1 MFASLR
7 TVIRVSGLTLAS
19 AAFWALL
26 LPGTVHGQES
36 ELVLG
41 EVRLV
46 LGMSQAEA
54 LSSLRERYEVTA
66 NGNESWL
73 VQDRDGS
80 PSQTV
85 GRVSFQDDRLASASK
100 FWFQLEEG
108 NNLATELFSALSN
121 LRDEGRHVADVA
133 ISSVTPQ
140 TGLRINTIDLQF
152 GSKHLTLRIVQDE
165 GSLFLELINDKRQV
179 IRSGVG
185 DRIF

>member
-1 MFASLR
+1 MFACLR
-7 TVIRVSGLTLAS
+7 TVIRVSVLTLAS

-46 LGMSQAEA
+46 LGMSQSEA

-66 NGNESWL
+66 NRNESWL
-73 VQDRDGS
+73 VQERDGS

-100 FWFQLEEG
+100 FWFQMEEG
-108 NNLATELFSALSN
+108 NNLATELFSALSH

-152 GSKHLTLRIVQDE
+152 GSKHLTLRIVEDE
-165 GSLFLELINDKRQV
+165 HGIQVSMLETLRAP
-179 IRSGVG
+179 
-185 DRIF
+185 